1 MSIKKRLTEVF
12 ESAMEIPFDDSSKF
26 ILFSDVHR
34 ADNSWADDFAQNNNL
49 FFFALSQYYKE
60 GFTYIEVGDGDE
72 MWEVKNFADI
82 REAHS
87 NVFWLMRKFYGEGR
101 FYMMWGNHDIERK
114 NPKIVKKTLYRYF
127 DQRTGKYEPLFDGIK
142 VHEGLL
148 LRHKDTK
155 KKIFLVHGHQG
166 GIMVETLWR
175 LDRFLQRFFWKQLQ
189 LFGFRDPTLPS
200 KNYKT
205 RVKVEKEIIEWVKAR
220 SQMLIGGHIHYPIFP
235 DEGEPPYF
243 NCGSCV
249 HPRSITGFE
258 IQNGEITL
266 IKWFVKSKEDGLL
279 QIAREVIVGPKK
291 L

>member
-87 NVFWLMRKFYGEGR
+87 NVFWLMRKFYEEGR

-189 LFGFRDPTLPS
+189 LCS
-200 KNYKT
+200 SSQHN
-205 RVKVEKEIIEWVKAR
+205 RV
-220 SQMLIGGHIHYPIFP
+220 
-235 DEGEPPYF
+235 
-243 NCGSCV
+243 
-249 HPRSITGFE
+249 
-258 IQNGEITL
+258 
-266 IKWFVKSKEDGLL
+266 
-279 QIAREVIVGPKK
+279 
-291 L
+291 